1 MRKQKLMYR
10 HHGRYNTSQNKQHRR
25 SAGGLVVSQQVEFK
39 MARKP
44 KDVTEAELAIMQLLW
59 SKTAQTVREM
69 AEQLYGDFGPSQNAT
84 VQKLLDR
91 LEQKECVQRNRSTW
105 PHTFEAVMQRSDLII
120 RQLQETA
127 DKLCDGSLTP
137 LLTHLVKT
145 KSLSKDERKSLR
157 TLLDELDGKKN

>member
-1 MRKQKLMYR
+1 
-10 HHGRYNTSQNKQHRR
+10 
-25 SAGGLVVSQQVEFK
+25 

-59 SKTAQTVREM
+59 DKSARTVREM
-69 AEQLYGDFGPSQNAT
+69 AETLYGDFGPSQNAT

-91 LEQKECVQRNRSTW
+91 LEQKQCVQRERSTW
-105 PHTFEAVMQRSDLII
+105 PHTYDAVLQRSDLIT
-120 RQLQETA
+120 RRLQETA

-145 KSLSKDERKSLR
+145 KTLSKEDRKSLR
-157 TLLDELDGKKN
+157 SLLDELDGKAK

>member
-1 MRKQKLMYR
+1 
-10 HHGRYNTSQNKQHRR
+10 
-25 SAGGLVVSQQVEFK
+25 

-59 SKTAQTVREM
+59 EKTARTVREM
-69 AEQLYGDFGPSQNAT
+69 AELLYGECGPSQNAT

-91 LEQKECVQRNRSTW
+91 LEQKQCVQRERGTW
-105 PHTFEAVMQRSDLII
+105 PHTYEADIQRSDLII

-145 KSLSKDERKSLR
+145 KALSKDERRSLR
-157 TLLDELDGKKN
+157 NLLDELDGKPKGS

>member
-1 MRKQKLMYR
+1 
-10 HHGRYNTSQNKQHRR
+10 
-25 SAGGLVVSQQVEFK
+25 

-59 SKTAQTVREM
+59 DKVATTVREL
-69 AEQLYGDFGPSQNAT
+69 AVRLYGECGPSQNAT

-91 LEQKECVQRNRSTW
+91 LEQKECVSRERGTW
-105 PHTFEAVMQRSDLII
+105 PHTYDASIQRGDLIT

-145 KSLSKDERKSLR
+145 RTLSKDERKSLR
-157 TLLDELDGKKN
+157 GLLDELDGKTK

>member
-1 MRKQKLMYR
+1 
-10 HHGRYNTSQNKQHRR
+10 
-25 SAGGLVVSQQVEFK
+25 

-59 SKTAQTVREM
+59 DRSARTVREI
-69 AEQLYGDFGPSQNAT
+69 AETLYGDFGPSQNAT

-91 LEQKECVQRNRSTW
+91 LEQKVCVQRERGTW
-105 PHTFEAVMQRSDLII
+105 PHTYDAVLQRSDLIT

-145 KSLSKDERKSLR
+145 KTLSKDERKSLR
-157 TLLDELDGKKN
+157 NLLDDLDGKGK

>member
-1 MRKQKLMYR
+1 
-10 HHGRYNTSQNKQHRR
+10 
-25 SAGGLVVSQQVEFK
+25 

-59 SKTAQTVREM
+59 DKSARTVREM
-69 AEQLYGDFGPSQNAT
+69 AETLYGDFGPSQNAT

-91 LEQKECVQRNRSTW
+91 LEQKQCVQRERSTW
-105 PHTFEAVMQRSDLII
+105 PHTYDAVLQRSDLIT

-145 KSLSKDERKSLR
+145 KTLSKEDRKSLR
-157 TLLDELDGKKN
+157 SLLDELDGKAK

>member
-1 MRKQKLMYR
+1 
-10 HHGRYNTSQNKQHRR
+10 
-25 SAGGLVVSQQVEFK
+25 

-59 SKTAQTVREM
+59 ERRVLTVREL
-69 AEQLYGDFGPSQNAT
+69 AEPLYGDFGPSQNAT

-91 LEQKECVQRNRSTW
+91 LEQKDCVKRERGNW
-105 PHTFEAVMQRSDLII
+105 PHTYQAVIQRSDLIT

-127 DKLCDGSLTP
+127 DRLCDGSLTP

-145 KSLSKDERKSLR
+145 RTLSKEDRKSLR
-157 TLLDELDGKKN
+157 DLLDELDRKPK

>member
-1 MRKQKLMYR
+1 
-10 HHGRYNTSQNKQHRR
+10 
-25 SAGGLVVSQQVEFK
+25 

-59 SKTAQTVREM
+59 DRSARTVREI
-69 AEQLYGDFGPSQNAT
+69 AETLYGDFGPSQNAT

-91 LEQKECVQRNRSTW
+91 LEQKKCVQRERGTW
-105 PHTFEAVMQRSDLII
+105 PHTYDAVLQRSDLIT

-145 KSLSKDERKSLR
+145 KTLSKDERKSLR
-157 TLLDELDGKKN
+157 NLLDDLDGKGK

>member
-1 MRKQKLMYR
+1 
-10 HHGRYNTSQNKQHRR
+10 
-25 SAGGLVVSQQVEFK
+25 

-59 SKTAQTVREM
+59 SKSAHTVREM
-69 AEQLYGDFGPSQNAT
+69 AEQLYGEFGPSQNAT

-91 LEQKECVQRNRSTW
+91 LEQKECVQRDRSTW
-105 PHTFEAVMQRSDLII
+105 PHTFDAVMQRSDLIL

-145 KSLSKDERKSLR
+145 RSLSKDERKSLR
-157 TLLDELDGKKN
+157 NLLDELDGKKK

>member
-1 MRKQKLMYR
+1 M
-10 HHGRYNTSQNKQHRR
+10 HRVPGPEPWNENMIHFLR
-25 SAGGLVVSQQVEFK
+25 SHWTQVTIY

-59 SKTAQTVREM
+59 EQSVLTVREL

-91 LEQKECVQRNRSTW
+91 LEHKDCVKRERGTW
-105 PHTFEAVMQRSDLII
+105 PHTYQAVMQRSDLIT

-145 KSLSKDERKSLR
+145 KTLSKDERKSLR
-157 TLLDELDGKKN
+157 NLLDELDGKRK

>member
-1 MRKQKLMYR
+1 
-10 HHGRYNTSQNKQHRR
+10 
-25 SAGGLVVSQQVEFK
+25 

-59 SKTAQTVREM
+59 SKSAHTVREM
-69 AEQLYGDFGPSQNAT
+69 AEQLYGEFGPSQNAT

-105 PHTFEAVMQRSDLII
+105 PHTFDAVMQRSDLIL

-157 TLLDELDGKKN
+157 NLLDELDGKKK

>member
-1 MRKQKLMYR
+1 
-10 HHGRYNTSQNKQHRR
+10 
-25 SAGGLVVSQQVEFK
+25 

-59 SKTAQTVREM
+59 DKSARTVREM
-69 AEQLYGDFGPSQNAT
+69 AETLYGDFGPSQNAT

-91 LEQKECVQRNRSTW
+91 LEQKECVQRERSTW
-105 PHTFEAVMQRSDLII
+105 PHTYDAVLQRSDLIT

-145 KSLSKDERKSLR
+145 KTLSKEDRKSLR
-157 TLLDELDGKKN
+157 SLLDELDGKAK

>member
-1 MRKQKLMYR
+1 
-10 HHGRYNTSQNKQHRR
+10 
-25 SAGGLVVSQQVEFK
+25 

-59 SKTAQTVREM
+59 EQGVLTVREL

-91 LEQKECVQRNRSTW
+91 LEQKDCVTRERGTW
-105 PHTFEAVMQRSDLII
+105 PHTYQAVMQRSELIT

-145 KSLSKDERKSLR
+145 RTLSREDRKSLR
-157 TLLDELDGKKN
+157 SLLDELDGKEKSK

>member
-1 MRKQKLMYR
+1 
-10 HHGRYNTSQNKQHRR
+10 
-25 SAGGLVVSQQVEFK
+25 

-59 SKTAQTVREM
+59 DRSARTVREI
-69 AEQLYGDFGPSQNAT
+69 AETLYGDFGPSQNAT

-91 LEQKECVQRNRSTW
+91 LEQKECVQRERGTW
-105 PHTFEAVMQRSDLII
+105 PHTYDAVLQRSDLIT

-145 KSLSKDERKSLR
+145 KTLSKDERKSLR
-157 TLLDELDGKKN
+157 NLLDDLDGKGK

>member
-1 MRKQKLMYR
+1 
-10 HHGRYNTSQNKQHRR
+10 
-25 SAGGLVVSQQVEFK
+25 

-59 SKTAQTVREM
+59 DRSARTVREI
-69 AEQLYGDFGPSQNAT
+69 AETLYGDFGPSQNAT

-91 LEQKECVQRNRSTW
+91 LEQKVCVQRDRGTW
-105 PHTFEAVMQRSDLII
+105 PHTYDAVLQRSDLIT

-145 KSLSKDERKSLR
+145 KTLSKDERKSLR
-157 TLLDELDGKKN
+157 NLLDDLDGKGK

>member
-1 MRKQKLMYR
+1 
-10 HHGRYNTSQNKQHRR
+10 
-25 SAGGLVVSQQVEFK
+25 

-59 SKTAQTVREM
+59 DRSARTVREI
-69 AEQLYGDFGPSQNAT
+69 AETLYGDFGPSQNAT

-91 LEQKECVQRNRSTW
+91 LEHKECVQRERSTW
-105 PHTFEAVMQRSDLII
+105 PHTYDAVLQRSDLIT

-145 KSLSKDERKSLR
+145 KTLSKDERKSLR
-157 TLLDELDGKKN
+157 NLLDDLDGKGK

>member
-1 MRKQKLMYR
+1 M
-10 HHGRYNTSQNKQHRR
+10 
-25 SAGGLVVSQQVEFK
+25 SATIIQTYTFYLQVRLK

-59 SKTAQTVREM
+59 EKKAHTVRELV
-69 AEQLYGDFGPSQNAT
+69 EQLYGECGNSQNAT

-91 LEQKECVQRNRSTW
+91 LEQKQCVQRERGTW
-105 PHTFEAVMQRSDLII
+105 PHTFKAIMQRSDLIT

-157 TLLDELDGKKN
+157 NLLDELDGKSKG

>member
-1 MRKQKLMYR
+1 
-10 HHGRYNTSQNKQHRR
+10 
-25 SAGGLVVSQQVEFK
+25 

-59 SKTAQTVREM
+59 DRSARTVREI
-69 AEQLYGDFGPSQNAT
+69 AETLYGDFGPSQNAT

-91 LEQKECVQRNRSTW
+91 LEQKECVQRERGTW
-105 PHTFEAVMQRSDLII
+105 PHTFDAVLQRSDLIT

-145 KSLSKDERKSLR
+145 KTLSKDERKSLR
-157 TLLDELDGKKN
+157 NLLDDLDGKGK

>member
-1 MRKQKLMYR
+1 
-10 HHGRYNTSQNKQHRR
+10 
-25 SAGGLVVSQQVEFK
+25 

-44 KDVTEAELAIMQLLW
+44 RDVTEAELAIMQLLW
-59 SKTAQTVREM
+59 DKSARTVREI
-69 AEQLYGDFGPSQNAT
+69 AETLYGDFGPSQNAT

-91 LEQKECVQRNRSTW
+91 LEHKECVLRERSTW
-105 PHTFEAVMQRSDLII
+105 PHTFVAILQRSDLIT

-145 KSLSKDERKSLR
+145 KTLSKDERKSLR
-157 TLLDELDGKKN
+157 NLLDELDGKSK